1 MAKTLKLVLK
11 LIQKKEDKISDFL
24 KEDVDN
30 SLHEF
35 IQNKFQDRGA
45 GHIHGV
51 LWIKIRN
58 LEKLIKTPEGDLI
71 DPDHSKDSGSN
82 TQQDKIR
89 PFKYLTRAFKKILNE
104 EILEDEDK
112 EALKNFVNEYTTCSL
127 NPATVGEDVAKIA
140 YEVNRHH
147 HTKTCRKYL
156 LIILE
161 ENICRFGYKK
171 YPSPFTII
179 VVPYQLTGEERDK
192 KFQIRAETLAKVR
205 EILNDEDLIQ
215 QIMDKYNKK
224 SESKEE
230 YKINREIRIREILKL
245 AGVTMAD

>member
-51 LWIKIRN
+51 LWIKMRN

-89 PFKYLTRAFKKILNE
+89 PFNYLTRAFKKSE
-104 EILEDEDK
+104 MRK
-112 EALKNFVNEYTTCSL
+112 FLKM
-127 NPATVGEDVAKIA
+127 K
-140 YEVNRHH
+140 
-147 HTKTCRKYL
+147 TKK
-156 LIILE
+156 
-161 ENICRFGYKK
+161 
-171 YPSPFTII
+171 P
-179 VVPYQLTGEERDK
+179 
-192 KFQIRAETLAKVR
+192 
-205 EILNDEDLIQ
+205 
-215 QIMDKYNKK
+215 
-224 SESKEE
+224 
-230 YKINREIRIREILKL
+230 
-245 AGVTMAD
+245 